1 MKLSVSNIAW
11 KSSDQNR
18 AMQLLKENG
27 IKYVDVAPTLLSD
40 SIKELDV
47 DAVLNY
53 HKTFDIK
60 IAAMQSLLFPF
71 PNVSLFDN
79 ETSKTMLMSYLRT
92 IFALAQKLKVKNLV
106 FGYPKNRYVNDIEAF
121 SVERAIDI
129 FREIADLAKQ
139 HDCVICFEANPKEY
153 GCNFIISTEEAI
165 EFVRLVDHDGLKL
178 NLDISTVVLNDESL
192 ELILQD
198 NIDIIQ
204 HIHLS
209 SPFIKDILSMDND
222 RICGL
227 LKKYKYDGYLTMECK
242 FAGDDA
248 LVSLK
253 SNIECFVERY
263 GS

>member
-60 IAAMQSLLFPF
+60 IVAMQSLLFPF

-106 FGYPKNRYVNDIEAF
+106 FGSPKNRYVNDIEAF

-129 FREIADLAKQ
+129 FREISDLAKQ
-139 HDCVICFEANPKEY
+139 HYCVICFEANPKEY
-153 GCNFIISTEEAI
+153 GCNFIISTQEAI

-178 NLDISTVVLNDESL
+178 NLDISTVVLNNESM